1 MTKIIPMRSRGGLP
15 STRGKGIATC
25 MKQSLTASSRIKL
38 ASRNLQPIHILT
50 G

>member
-25 MKQSLTASSRIKL
+25 MKQASQHRVGS
-38 ASRNLQPIHILT
+38 NLQAET
-50 G
+50 CNQSTS